1 MQERDEENC
10 PATAIFIPTPVW
22 SGSGSM
28 GMLSVFCKTPL
39 KDFGTK
45 IMIFMDTQFHHLNFW
60 RKNV

>member
-45 IMIFMDTQFHHLNFW
+45 IMILWIHSFTT
-60 RKNV
+60 